1 MLIFTYL
8 IMPIPQEEYLTPLLG
23 KSQTPMLMLLLHKG
37 SQKALVERWNDGGI
51 EIMLLAEDD
60 AIKHGDDC

>member
-1 MLIFTYL
+1 
-8 IMPIPQEEYLTPLLG
+8 
-23 KSQTPMLMLLLHKG
+23 MLMLLLHKG